1 MAAAVA
7 FADVQDAATSSA
19 GPDSSGVPVAVPVDL
34 STLDIQN
41 GSNGSDAPD
50 DASLATQFGADG
62 YCVAPGIVDA
72 SQLDECRAAAL
83 DALDECKARDPTM
96 GVGQKCGY
104 REIVQRMPGRYE
116 LRHGLDKAPLVA
128 LRRRVEASR
137 AFAAARR
144 ILQNEM
150 RVLGCSVVIA
160 DEDCAAQA
168 WHVDGAHMSP
178 SSHSP
183 PHVLNIFVPLVD
195 VTKGGGTE
203 IKPGS
208 HFLTRNLT
216 KQMLLARIKKTLR
229 SPLVPLV
236 SPGDAL
242 LFDYRVLHRGTL
254 NNTGGPRP
262 VFVVTVAK
270 PWFRDLVNFP
280 KRALFPDDG
289 GA

>member
-1 MAAAVA
+1 
-7 FADVQDAATSSA
+7 
-19 GPDSSGVPVAVPVDL
+19 
-34 STLDIQN
+34 
-41 GSNGSDAPD
+41 
-50 DASLATQFGADG
+50 
-62 YCVAPGIVDA
+62 
-72 SQLDECRAAAL
+72 
-83 DALDECKARDPTM
+83 
-96 GVGQKCGY
+96 
-104 REIVQRMPGRYE
+104 
-116 LRHGLDKAPLVA
+116 
-128 LRRRVEASR
+128 
-137 AFAAARR
+137 
-144 ILQNEM
+144 M

-178 SSHSP
+178 SSHAL

-208 HFLTRNLT
+208 HFLTRNLA

-229 SPLVPLV
+229 SPLEPLV

-280 KRALFPDDG
+280 KRALFPDG
-289 GA
+289 GDA